1 MNLSGQANRTGQ
13 RITNIIVCVVALAC
27 ALALTYEFSPGFMSP
42 DSLYQYRQAMGL
54 APLNDAH
61 PVIMAM
67 LWRTLASISND
78 TSMMLLF
85 HQLFYWGAILLLT
98 MLFSQRLIYRLVLLL
113 AIGFCPPLVITSLHI
128 WKDVGMMCALAL
140 SCAALLG
147 FIRYRHWIWLVVA
160 AFALFYAVAVRINGF
175 IPALFLLF
183 CLGYLAVGHL
193 KLSMMKKAALIPLT
207 MIVLSMA
214 YFQGLAV
221 INAKAEKSYGLG
233 TLLVWDLAEVSLA
246 KGEDVMPSYILRV
259 GTGPVLE
266 DLARVRL
273 REANF
278 PFWAVV
284 SPFPPQEYETRLL
297 PDWLSVVAA
306 NPVPYLRHRA
316 HVFLVMLGIGIEKP
330 YYPYHAKIDP
340 NEFGFGFN
348 HISQER
354 ADSYA
359 RGFERLAS
367 TVFYKP
373 WLYLLLCI
381 VALVIAYR
389 RLRRMTGDRDEQ
401 VLAAMV
407 ASSGIANAC
416 SLFFLATA
424 ADYRYMIWTVFA
436 GAISTALV
444 GARLLRTHPSPS
456 LIVREAPSV

>member
-1 MNLSGQANRTGQ
+1 MNLNGQAPRTGQ
-13 RITNIIVCVVALAC
+13 RIENIIVCVAALAC

-67 LWRTLASISND
+67 LWRALAHMSSS
-78 TSMMLLF
+78 TGMMLLF

-98 MLFSQRLIYRLVLLL
+98 IVLTQRLVYRLVLLL

-147 FIRYRHWIWLVVA
+147 FIRYGHWTWLLVTA
-160 AFALFYAVAVRINGF
+160 LALFYAIAVRINGF

-183 CLGYLAVGHL
+183 CLGYLAARHL
-193 KLSMMKKAALIPLT
+193 KLSTMRKAALIPLT

-214 YFQGLAV
+214 YFYGLAA

-233 TLLVWDLAEVSLA
+233 TLLVWDLAEISLA
-246 KGEDVMPSYILRV
+246 KGEDVIPPYILRV
-259 GTGPVLE
+259 STGPVLE

-284 SPFPPQEYETRLL
+284 WPFPPKEYEARLL

-306 NPVPYLRHRA
+306 NPGPYLRHRA
-316 HVFLVMLGIGIEKP
+316 HVFLVMLGVGVEKI
-330 YYPYHAKIDP
+330 YYPYHAKVDG
-340 NEFGFGFN
+340 NEFGFKLN
-348 HISQER
+348 HITQER
-354 ADSYA
+354 ADSYT

-381 VALVIAYR
+381 VALATACR
-389 RLRRMTGDRDEQ
+389 RLRHKSGDRDEQ

-407 ASSGIANAC
+407 ASSGIANAG

-436 GAISTALV
+436 GVISTALV
-444 GARLLRTHPSPS
+444 GARLLRTHSAVSP
-456 LIVREAPSV
+456 IARRIPSV